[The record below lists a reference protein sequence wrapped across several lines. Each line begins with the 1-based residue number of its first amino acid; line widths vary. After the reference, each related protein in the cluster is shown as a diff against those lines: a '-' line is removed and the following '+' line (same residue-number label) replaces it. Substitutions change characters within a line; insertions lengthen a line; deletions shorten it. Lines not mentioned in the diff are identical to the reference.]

1 MKRNASYFHRDEKF
15 KKSHSE
21 NSENSDLRLR
31 RPVQED
37 EQLQRRRKE
46 WFIQQKREREHEK
59 LKKKKILEYESQRK
73 KELAKTNKTESR
85 SLESQNRNNASTAN
99 TSTAL
104 TLSEK
109 YVLNNF

>member
-15 KKSHSE
+15 KKSRSD
-21 NSENSDLRLR
+21 NSESGLRSR

-37 EQLQRRRKE
+37 ERLQRRRKE
-46 WFIQQKREREHEK
+46 WFIQQKRDREHEK
-59 LKKKKILEYESQRK
+59 LKKKMIFEYELQRK
-73 KELAKTNKTESR
+73 KELAKRNRTESR